1 MLENIAQSLRFRL
14 PSVARADRATPSPR
28 WTRAD
33 VGALI
38 FFAISYWLSVK
49 ASEHLYGSLRVPS
62 PFWLPDSIL
71 LCALLLWRREAWW
84 ALAVVALPVRLL
96 AGAQDGTPQWFIVT
110 SMLND
115 VSKAFFS
122 AWLLQRLIRRPIQLN
137 TLREFLIFVC
147 VAVGLSPLLSA
158 LAGAAT
164 RGALGNPVLDATYRW
179 FLGDALAQVVVTP
192 AILYWFRGNYRHAG
206 ARLRELALVCGGMVL
221 LASYVFLVYEGPLVP
236 MLLYA
241 PVPLLA
247 WAALRLRPF
256 GTANAIAIVA
266 SIAVLSVVKGIGV
279 FPGSS
284 PDQSVESIQ
293 LFLLVLSVSFL
304 SIAVL
309 AAEQQKQVEEFRTL
323 LDAAPIT
330 ILMTDDPES
339 RHIIANRTGYD
350 ALRIPPGTNIAELA
364 ADGADG
370 PFRVVRDG
378 VDVPTQEMPLQRAA
392 LHGVPV
398 LGHTSTLLFPDGTE
412 RHMIGNATPLVGA
425 DGRPRGAVGAFL
437 DITELRRAEDA
448 LKESEERFR
457 LLADTAPVLIWTSGT
472 DKLCTF
478 TNKAWLDFT
487 GRSMAQ
493 ELGTGWSFSIHPD
506 DRDRAIA
513 TYEEAFDRRT
523 SCEMEYR
530 IRRHD
535 NTYRWIAVYGVPRF
549 ESSGA
554 FCGYIGSCL
563 DVTDR
568 RSVEA
573 TLREL
578 SGRLISAQESERV
591 RIARELHDDLG
602 QQVALLQMSID
613 RFEAGLSNLSDDAVQ
628 QLRAISR
635 GTERMASGIH
645 KTAHRLH
652 PFKLEVVGL
661 VTALN
666 GLCREFSEQH
676 ELSVQFVQ
684 HDMPPVLS
692 QDVSLCLFRIAQEA
706 LHNVVKHAKVSK
718 ATVELSGRNGD
729 IELSVADAGAGF
741 DVDSAAAKGGLGLVS
756 MRERL
761 RLVGGR
767 LSIEALHRQ
776 GTRISAC
783 VPASVRHGAD
793 SGEGAARVG

>member
-1 MLENIAQSLRFRL
+1 MAIRL
-14 PSVARADRATPSPR
+14 PTIARADRTTAPFR
-28 WTRAD
+28 WTGANL
-33 VGALI
+33 GALA

-49 ASEHLYGSLRVPS
+49 ASEHLYGSLRLPS
-62 PFWLPDSIL
+62 PFWLPDSVL

-115 VSKAFFS
+115 VSKAYFS
-122 AWLLQRLIRRPIQLN
+122 AWLLQRLIRRPIQLD
-137 TLREFLIFVC
+137 TLREFLIFVS
-147 VAVGLSPLLSA
+147 VAAGLSPLLSA

-164 RGALGNPVLDATYRW
+164 RSALGNPVLEATSRW
-179 FLGDALAQVVVTP
+179 YLGDALAQVVVTP

-206 ARLRELALVCGGMVL
+206 ARSRELAIVCVGMVL
-221 LASYVFLVYEGPLVP
+221 LTSYVFLIYEGPLAP
-236 MLLYA
+236 LLLYA

-284 PDQSVESIQ
+284 PDRSVESIQ

-309 AAEQQKQVEEFRTL
+309 AAEQQKRVEEFRTL
-323 LDAAPIT
+323 LDA
-330 ILMTDDPES
+330 
-339 RHIIANRTGYD
+339 
-350 ALRIPPGTNIAELA
+350 LR
-364 ADGADG
+364 
-370 PFRVVRDG
+370 
-378 VDVPTQEMPLQRAA
+378 
-392 LHGVPV
+392 
-398 LGHTSTLLFPDGTE
+398 
-412 RHMIGNATPLVGA
+412 
-425 DGRPRGAVGAFL
+425 
-437 DITELRRAEDA
+437 
-448 LKESEERFR
+448 ESEERFR

-478 TNKAWLDFT
+478 ANQAWLDFT

-506 DRDRAIA
+506 DVDRVMA
-513 TYEEAFDRRT
+513 TYEEAFDRRMP
-523 SCEMEYR
+523 CEMEYR
-530 IRRHD
+530 LRRHD
-535 NTYRWIAVYGVPRF
+535 GTYRWIADYGVPRF

-568 RSVEA
+568 KSVEA

-578 SGRLISAQESERV
+578 SGRLISAQEHERV

-613 RFEAGLSNLSDDAVQ
+613 RFEAGLSNLSDDSVQ

-645 KTAHRLH
+645 KTAHQLH

-684 HDMPPVLS
+684 HDMPPLLS
-692 QDVSLCLFRIAQEA
+692 QDASLCLFRIAQEA
-706 LHNVVKHAKVSK
+706 LHNVVKHARVSK
-718 ATVELSGRNGD
+718 ATVELSGRNGEV
-729 IELSVADAGAGF
+729 ELCIADSGAGF

-767 LSIEALHRQ
+767 LSIEALQRQ

-783 VPASVRHGAD
+783 VPAGVRHGAD
-793 SGEGAARVG
+793 FGPRASA

>member
-1 MLENIAQSLRFRL
+1 LAIRL
-14 PSVARADRATPSPR
+14 PTIARADRTTAPFR
-28 WTRAD
+28 WTGANL
-33 VGALI
+33 GALA

-49 ASEHLYGSLRVPS
+49 ASEHLYGSLRLPS
-62 PFWLPDSIL
+62 PFWLPDSVL

-115 VSKAFFS
+115 VSKAYFS
-122 AWLLQRLIRRPIQLN
+122 AWLLQRLIRRPIQLD
-137 TLREFLIFVC
+137 TLREFLIFVS
-147 VAVGLSPLLSA
+147 VAAGLSPLLSA

-164 RGALGNPVLDATYRW
+164 RSALGNPVLEATSRW
-179 FLGDALAQVVVTP
+179 YLGDALAQVVVTP

-206 ARLRELALVCGGMVL
+206 ARSRELAIVCVGMVL
-221 LASYVFLVYEGPLVP
+221 LTSYVFLIYEGPLAP
-236 MLLYA
+236 LLLYA

-284 PDQSVESIQ
+284 PDRSVESIQ

-309 AAEQQKQVEEFRTL
+309 AAEQQKRVEEFRTL
-323 LDAAPIT
+323 LDA
-330 ILMTDDPES
+330 
-339 RHIIANRTGYD
+339 
-350 ALRIPPGTNIAELA
+350 LR
-364 ADGADG
+364 
-370 PFRVVRDG
+370 
-378 VDVPTQEMPLQRAA
+378 
-392 LHGVPV
+392 
-398 LGHTSTLLFPDGTE
+398 
-412 RHMIGNATPLVGA
+412 
-425 DGRPRGAVGAFL
+425 
-437 DITELRRAEDA
+437 
-448 LKESEERFR
+448 ESEERFR

-478 TNKAWLDFT
+478 ANQAWLDFT

-506 DRDRAIA
+506 DVDRVMA
-513 TYEEAFDRRT
+513 TYEEAFDRRMP
-523 SCEMEYR
+523 CEMEYR
-530 IRRHD
+530 LRRHD
-535 NTYRWIAVYGVPRF
+535 GTYRWIADYGVPRF

-568 RSVEA
+568 KSVEA

-578 SGRLISAQESERV
+578 SGRLISAQEHERV

-613 RFEAGLSNLSDDAVQ
+613 RFEAGLSNLSDDSVQ

-645 KTAHRLH
+645 KTAHQLH

-684 HDMPPVLS
+684 HDMPPLLS
-692 QDVSLCLFRIAQEA
+692 QDASLCLFRIAQEA
-706 LHNVVKHAKVSK
+706 LHNVVKHARVSK
-718 ATVELSGRNGD
+718 ATVELSGRNGEV
-729 IELSVADAGAGF
+729 ELCIADSGAGF

-767 LSIEALHRQ
+767 LSIEALQRQ

-783 VPASVRHGAD
+783 VPAGVRHGAD
-793 SGEGAARVG
+793 FGPRASA